1 MNVNEVIESMRT
13 ATFVLGVVGFLVA
26 PASGATAQPSA
37 HRPVHTYSIVAVDS
51 SNGQIGAAVQSHW
64 FSVGSIVSWAE
75 PGVGAVATQSFVD
88 PSYGPWGLY
97 LMRSGVSAPA
107 ALAAL
112 LRADPDSQAR
122 QVAISAENSPR
133 PSWW

>member
-13 ATFVLGVVGFLVA
+13 ATFVLGFLVA
-26 PASGATAQPSA
+26 PASRATAQPSA
-37 HRPVHTYSIVAVDS
+37 HRPVHTYAIVAVDS

-88 PSYGPWGLY
+88 PSYGPRGLY